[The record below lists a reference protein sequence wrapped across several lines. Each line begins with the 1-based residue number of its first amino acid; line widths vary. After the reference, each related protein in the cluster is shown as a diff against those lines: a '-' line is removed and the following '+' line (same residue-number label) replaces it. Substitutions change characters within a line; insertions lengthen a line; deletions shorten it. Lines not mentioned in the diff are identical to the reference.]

1 MYLISNISNYSTV
14 AHRQAPGPGL
24 TSHISTKL
32 IHRFLNSVSGNNF
45 IRLPLNQDGAELD
58 RGAPRSRLVNDYN
71 LIGQKKI
78 ITPVAAAVASGPI
91 DTCHW
96 TISA

>member
-24 TSHISTKL
+24 TSHISTKV
-32 IHRFLNSVSGNNF
+32 IHRFLNSVGGNNF
-45 IRLPLNQDGAELD
+45 LRLPLNQDGAELD
-58 RGAPRSRLVNDYN
+58 RGAPRSRLVNNYN

-78 ITPVAAAVASGPI
+78 TPVAAAVAGGRI